1 MATEHTLRIKAVL
14 DDSEV
19 KRQLA
24 QLRKQARAVSS
35 ANSKS
40 GGSIPQ
46 LAQLTTA
53 INRLSQQ
60 ISRLNISQNAVKVM
74 SDFGRGNFS
83 KPSLFMPPILSMRAA
98 QKQYS
103 GLPVNE
109 KRRIAN
115 NIISPAA
122 ASKLFD
128 EAGLTP
134 LERFVLHLRFGGG
147 AGENV
152 ALANILA
159 KKDFID
165 KKLRS
170 NPLVQK
176 FKQENERYMNNRNRN
191 RQFGT
196 DLRQMKSLSYVA
208 GGFFADTLQELMPDS
223 PAGKV
228 SSGVLHGVTSGLQSA
243 ASMSWLGFGNP
254 VSLAVGSM
262 LGLGIA
268 AKNASVALKDI
279 AETRAKQQQHLDE
292 VQADADVVI
301 QQLSLRRRLPNLGR
315 EELEEELGK
324 WRLEAKTYGSE
335 EEIWKRFKERQ
346 RAYSEDE
353 FAIGDGNLRVYRKL
367 TLDEQLKY
375 TAESAKL
382 RDKELKSYA
391 IAANSVQNL
400 ERRLVELDDTSFLD
414 DMLEKWRN
422 AVQVMDLKQRLNA
435 NDQTEEE
442 NRGLSKHYQD
452 ILDSKLL
459 PIQKFQQIQQ
469 TLQDFRST
477 VNEVK
482 ATISSLDAQIN
493 SVNPMDDFALE
504 TLHALQQQR
513 SYHLERLAMYEA
525 RMDIGSQALGQI
537 HQNLIRP
544 DFSPVTS
551 LAQYGYNMGERPQN
565 EQLDKVY
572 WERSINLQRD
582 IKNEI
587 QLNTKALG
595 AVSTWQ

>member
-1 MATEHTLRIKAVL
+1 MATEHTLKIKAVL
-14 DDSEV
+14 DDSDV

-24 QLRKQARAVSS
+24 QLRKQARAVSG
-35 ANSKS
+35 ANSK

-46 LAQLTTA
+46 LAQLTSA

-60 ISRLNISQNAVKVM
+60 ISRLNISQSAAKAMV
-74 SDFGRGNFS
+74 DFGRGNFV
-83 KPSLFMPPILSMRAA
+83 KGGGFPLPILSLRDA
-98 QKQYS
+98 QKQYF
-103 GLPVNE
+103 GLPANQ

-115 NIISPAA
+115 NIISPTA
-122 ASKLFD
+122 ASKFFD
-128 EAGLTP
+128 EVGLTP
-134 LERFVLHLRFGGG
+134 LERQVISLRYGAG

-159 KKDFID
+159 KKDVITKEFE
-165 KKLRS
+165 S
-170 NPLVQK
+170 NLLVQK
-176 FKQENERYMNNRNRN
+176 FKRENQRCLNQRNRN

-208 GGFFADTLQELMPDS
+208 GSFFADTLQEMMPDS

-228 SSGVLHGVTSGLQSA
+228 SSGVLRGITSGLQSA
-243 ASMSWLGFGNP
+243 ASLSWLGIGNP
-254 VSLAVGSM
+254 ISLLAGSM

-268 AKNASVALKDI
+268 AKNASAALKDI

-292 VQADADVVI
+292 VKADADIVI
-301 QQLSLRRRLPNLGR
+301 QQLSLRRRFPNLGR

-353 FAIGDGNLRVYRKL
+353 FAIGEGNLRVYRKL
-367 TLDEQLKY
+367 TLDEQIKY

-414 DMLEKWRN
+414 DMLDKWRN
-422 AVQVMDLKQRLNA
+422 AVQVISLKQRLNA
-435 NDQTEEE
+435 NDQTEE
-442 NRGLSKHYQD
+442 NRGLSQYYQD

-469 TLQDFRST
+469 TLQDFRNS

-482 ATISSLDAQIN
+482 ASISSLDAQIN
-493 SVNPMDDFALE
+493 SMNPMDDFALE
-504 TLHALQQQR
+504 KLQALQQQR
-513 SYHLERLAMYEA
+513 SYHLERLDTYQQ
-525 RMDIGSQALGQI
+525 RMDMGSQALGQI
-537 HQNLIRP
+537 HQSLIRP

-595 AVSTWQ
+595 AVNTWQ